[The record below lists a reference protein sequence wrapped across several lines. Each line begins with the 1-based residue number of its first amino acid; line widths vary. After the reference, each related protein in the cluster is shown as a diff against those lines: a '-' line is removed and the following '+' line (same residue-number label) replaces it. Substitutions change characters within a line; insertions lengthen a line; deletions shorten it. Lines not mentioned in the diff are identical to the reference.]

1 MKELSCVRSFDGTQ
15 KRYEHFSEALK
26 CQMTFSIFFPKLSLK
41 DNADLPA
48 IYWLSGL
55 TCTDENFVQKS
66 GAQKYASKH
75 GLIIVSP
82 DTSPRGKNV
91 PGDNDGAY
99 DLGLGAGF
107 YLNATREPWK
117 RNYQMYDYIV
127 DELPTALRTEL
138 SIYSD
143 QQSIM
148 GHSMGGH
155 GAITIALK
163 NPDRYKSVSAFS
175 PIVSPMNCPWGIKAF
190 SNYLGGDVND
200 WLKYD
205 STELMRVSQT
215 SIPMMIDQGSQDQF
229 LKEQL
234 KPELLLRVADEK
246 KYPLIY
252 NLREGYDHSYF
263 FISSFIEEHL
273 NFHAEN
279 LT

>member
-1 MKELSCVRSFDGTQ
+1 MKELSCVRSFDGIQ
-15 KRYEHFSEALK
+15 KRYEHFSKALN
-26 CQMTFSIFFPKLSLK
+26 CQMTFSIFFPKLSIK
-41 DNADLPA
+41 DNAHLPN

-66 GAQKYASKH
+66 GAQKYASKL
-75 GLIIVSP
+75 GLIIISP

-91 PGDNDGAY
+91 PDDNDGAY

-155 GAITIALK
+155 GAITMALK

-246 KYPLIY
+246 RYPLIY

>member
-15 KRYEHFSEALK
+15 KRYEHFSKALN
-26 CQMTFSIFFPKLSLK
+26 CQMTFSIFLPELSIK
-41 DNADLPA
+41 DNAHLPT

-66 GAQKYASKH
+66 GAQKYASKL
-75 GLIIVSP
+75 GLIIISP

-91 PGDNDGAY
+91 PDDNDGAY

-155 GAITIALK
+155 GAITMALK